1 MFFIKIILLYILLV
15 IVQYL
20 YFHIINKNIYKQL
33 KNVNYINKK
42 YNLNL
47 SGNELKKLSI
57 YLILIDSFIICVPL
71 VIFIFL
77 KVNYFI
83 KLLITSVLFIVLI
96 LTLYNT
102 LGNILKKK
110 VGK

>member
-1 MFFIKIILLYILLV
+1 MFFIKIILLYLLLV

-57 YLILIDSFIICVPL
+57 YLIL
-71 VIFIFL
+71 
-77 KVNYFI
+77 
-83 KLLITSVLFIVLI
+83 
-96 LTLYNT
+96 TLYNT